1 MIKLIRLLLTLFLLG
16 ILSACSGG
24 GGSPGTVTGGNAS
37 ANPNGKITLVLFDSS
52 GNAGNSISLAGFL
65 TARATVTDANGAFKP
80 NVIVTFTLSST
91 LATLAPTS
99 GTALTDSKGIAQIVL
114 VAGSDAGALS
124 VQASATIVGTTAAT
138 ATAPF
143 QINTGPITANP
154 NGKIQVGLVDLN
166 NMAGNL
172 VTSGNNLTANAIVTT
187 PQGAPAVGI
196 VVNFA
201 VDTSTAVILPS
212 SGTALTNSSGVARV
226 TLAAGA
232 GTGAGTLTATA
243 TLAGGTPVQSKATF
257 TVGSSNTAVVTAVN
271 FVSASPNNKSIVI
284 KGAGGNGRT
293 EVALLTFM
301 VVDSSNTGIA
311 NRKVN
316 FSTQSTEAVSL
327 VSSSGTT
334 DSTGR
339 VTAAVSSGSKP
350 TTLRVIATVDGSSVS
365 AISDTVAVTTGLP
378 TQTAFTILREKANV
392 EGFDFGNITNTITVL
407 LADAS
412 GGVVANG
419 TPVVFTTD
427 SGAIIGDQGL
437 NDTARCLTGPPNPPG
452 SCFVVWRSQSPNKSI
467 VTVTATATNGNE
479 SLTAVTQFT
488 NSTTTGVNSVDSS
501 GNVLSVTVNGLPSIV
516 VFPPDS
522 CTTVPLGS
530 PQEFQVD
537 IADRNNITTPNLT
550 LLSAENPLS
559 AQMTI
564 FPSTVAAPSSIPD
577 LTNVNRSRPFGTTH
591 ILRISP
597 AAPCTAGTK
606 GSVYL
611 GVKSP
616 LGVIQLFKIQVNY

>member
-1 MIKLIRLLLTLFLLG
+1 MINLIRSVTIVILLG
-16 ILSACSGG
+16 ILSACGGG
-24 GGSPGTVTGGNAS
+24 GGSPGVVSGGSAS
-37 ANPNGKITLVLFDSS
+37 ANPNGRLALALFDSS
-52 GNAGNSISLAGFL
+52 GNSSNTVQAAGVL
-65 TARATVTDANGAFKP
+65 TARATATDANGAVRS
-80 NVIVTFTLSST
+80 NVIVTFTVSSS
-91 LATLAPTS
+91 LASLAPIS
-99 GTALTDSKGIAQIVL
+99 GTALTDSKGVAQIVL
-114 VAGSDAGALS
+114 VAGTSAGALN
-124 VQASATIVGTTAAT
+124 VQASAAISGTTAVT
-138 ATAPF
+138 SIAPF
-143 QINTGPITANP
+143 QILAAPIPTDP
-154 NGKIQVGLVDLN
+154 NGKIQLGLVDLN

-172 VTSGNNLTANAIVTT
+172 VTSGNNLTAKAIVTT
-187 PQGAPAVGI
+187 PEGKPAVG
-196 VVNFA
+196 VVVTFV
-201 VDTSTAVILPS
+201 VDTTTAIISPNA
-212 SGTALTNSSGVARV
+212 GTALTNINGVAQV
-226 TLAAGA
+226 TLSAGA
-232 GTGAGTLTATA
+232 GTGAGTITATA
-243 TLAGGTPVQSKATF
+243 TVAGGTPVQSRATF
-257 TVGSSNTAVVTAVN
+257 TVGPSNTAIVTAVN
-271 FVSASPNNKSIVI
+271 FVSASPNDKSIVI

-293 EVALLTFM
+293 EVALLTFT

-327 VSSSGTT
+327 VSSSGIT

-350 TTLRVIATVDGSSVS
+350 TTLRVIATVDGSSIS

-407 LADAS
+407 LADAN

-437 NDTARCLTGPPNPPG
+437 NDTARCLTGPPSRPG
-452 SCFVVWRSQSPNKSI
+452 SCSVIWRSQTPNKPI

-488 NSTTTGVNSVDSS
+488 NSTTTGVNSVDSN
-501 GNVLSVTVNGLPSIV
+501 GNVLSVTVNGLPSVV

-522 CTTVPLGS
+522 CTTVPPGS
-530 PQEFQVD
+530 PQEFRVD
-537 IADRNNITTPNLT
+537 IADRNNITTPDLT
-550 LLSAENPLS
+550 ILSAEDPVS

-591 ILRISP
+591 VLRISP
-597 AAPCTAGTK
+597 AAPCAAGTK

-616 LGVIQLFKIQVNY
+616 LGVTQLFKIQINY

>member
-1 MIKLIRLLLTLFLLG
+1 MNKPIRLLITLFLLG
-16 ILSACSGG
+16 LLSACSGG

-37 ANPNGKITLVLFDSS
+37 ANPNGKITLALFDSS
-52 GNAGNSISLAGFL
+52 GNAGNSISPAGFL
-65 TARATVTDANGAFKP
+65 TARATVTDANGAVKP

-138 ATAPF
+138 ATAAF
-143 QINTGPITANP
+143 QINAGPITTNP
-154 NGKIQVGLVDLN
+154 NGKIQLGLVDLN

-172 VTSGNNLTANAIVTT
+172 VTSANSLSAKAIVTNA
-187 PQGAPAVGI
+187 QGLPAVG
-196 VVNFA
+196 VVVTFS
-201 VDTSTAVILPS
+201 VDTSAASIVPS
-212 SGTALTNSSGVARV
+212 SGTALTDSSGVAQV
-226 TLAAGA
+226 TLTSAT
-232 GTGAGTLTATA
+232 GTGAGTLTAAATVGTA
-243 TLAGGTPVQSKATF
+243 AIQSKVTF
-257 TVGSSNTAVVTAVN
+257 MVGTSNTAVAAAVN
-271 FVSASPNNKSIVI
+271 FVSASPSNKSIVI

-316 FSTQSTEAVSL
+316 FTTQSSETVSL

-334 DSTGR
+334 DASGR

-350 TTLRVIATVDGSSVS
+350 TTLRVIATVDGTSTS

-378 TQTAFTILREKANV
+378 TQTAFTILREKVNV
-392 EGFDFGNITNTITVL
+392 EGIDFGNITNNITVL
-407 LADAS
+407 LADAN

-427 SGAIIGDQGL
+427 SGAIIGDGGT
-437 NDTARCLTGPPNPPG
+437 NDTARCLTGPPNVAG
-452 SCFVVWRSQSPNKSI
+452 SCFVVWRSQSPNNSV

-488 NSTTTGVNSVDSS
+488 NSASS
-501 GNVLSVTVNGLPSIV
+501 GTVNGLPPLDTATGYPTVTFSADACTKVPPDAAQVFNIV
-516 VFPPDS
+516 V
-522 CTTVPLGS
+522 V
-530 PQEFQVD
+530 
-537 IADRNNITTPNLT
+537 DRNGYTMPDQT
-550 LLSAENPLS
+550 LLTVVNPISA
-559 AQMTI
+559 AMTV
-564 FPSTVAAPSSIPD
+564 FPSTVAAPSS
-577 LTNVNRSRPFGTTH
+577 VAAGGTSH

-597 AAPCTAGTK
+597 ASPCTAGTV
-606 GSVYL
+606 GSVFL

-616 LGVIQLFKIQVNY
+616 LGSTKLFEIRVKY